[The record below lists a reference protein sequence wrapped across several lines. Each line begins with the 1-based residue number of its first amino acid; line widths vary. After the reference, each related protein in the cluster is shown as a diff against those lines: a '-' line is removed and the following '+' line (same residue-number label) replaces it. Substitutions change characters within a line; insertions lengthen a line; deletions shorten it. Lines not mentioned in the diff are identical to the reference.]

1 VPYRQSPPKPI
12 FNNPSPVV
20 INTQEKITM
29 SIAGYFQKRTN
40 PLRMPTSRDSTG
52 IRYDGPVLTGE
63 KSVEQAQRDDQI
75 RAFVDPTPRILEGI
89 LSPERQSLTAPGR
102 LDSSQRGLPS
112 AQPEGALCARYKRPL
127 PGKFPPAKRNRR
139 FSSAKK

>member
-1 VPYRQSPPKPI
+1 
-12 FNNPSPVV
+12 VV

-52 IRYDGPVLTGE
+52 IRYDGPVLTGR

-75 RAFVDPTPRILEGI
+75 RAFVDPTRRILEGT
-89 LSPERQSLTAPGR
+89 LSPERQSLIAPGR

-112 AQPEGALCARYKRPL
+112 AQPEGALCAGYESAQPEGALCAGHKRPL